1 MVPLS
6 TFVTAKPDLA
16 PVQIVRYNSYE
27 SVRFNGE
34 AAPGYTSG
42 EAMAEMERLVGEL
55 PAGFGY
61 EWTGL
66 FYQEQAASGQTVI
79 LIALSVLVV
88 FMVLSA
94 LFECWAISLSFLIA
108 LPLCL
113 VIEIGLLI
121 L

>member
-1 MVPLS
+1 MVPVS
-6 TFVTAKPDLA
+6 VCVRAMPDLG

-42 EAMAEMERLVGEL
+42 GAMAEMERLVGEL

-66 FYQEQAASGQTVI
+66 SYQEQAASGQTVI
-79 LIALSVLVV
+79 LMALSVLVV
-88 FMVLSA
+88 CMVLCA
-94 LFECWAISLSFLIA
+94 LYELWAIPPSVLLAAA
-108 LPLCL
+108 LAWL
-113 VIEIGLLI
+113 G
-121 L
+121 